1 MGSAC
6 QGTRM
11 ALLRHDARR
20 STKSHHVG
28 RFSGWQALSDVPALR
43 PQHRQLNVV
52 RWAPVQGPWIT
63 RVTPGGGQLSNALDL
78 HMG

>member
-11 ALLRHDARR
+11 GLLRHDARR
-20 STKSHHVG
+20 STKAHHIG

-43 PQHRQLNVV
+43 PGWRRPSGALFGARSGVLDRRVEDGRRRPQHRQLNVA
-52 RWAPVQGPWIT
+52 R
-63 RVTPGGGQLSNALDL
+63 
-78 HMG
+78 